1 MLVLVVLMV
10 VVVVAVSVVAVVAV
24 VAWPVSGDGGSGNR
38 GVTVAAS
45 VTYSVLSGLFWLL
58 AGMVMVMVITLL
70 WSCQLLCLLPDETV
84 SAVKRSFYS
93 SIEIVL
99 LHPLTQPSIL
109 DRELFL
115 CMIH

>member
-10 VVVVAVSVVAVVAV
+10 VVVVAVPVVAVVAM
-24 VAWPVSGDGGSGNR
+24 VAWPVCGDGSSGNR

-45 VTYSVLSGLFWLL
+45 VTFSVLSGLFWLL
-58 AGMVMVMVITLL
+58 AGMGMVMVITLL
-70 WSCQLLCLLPDETV
+70 WSRQLLLPDETV

-99 LHPLTQPSIL
+99 LHPLTQPPIL
-109 DRELFL
+109 DRELFS
-115 CMIH
+115 CMIQ